1 MIIRSYKQTD
11 CEGMAALFYDTVHSV
26 NCADYTEEQLSA
38 FASGEVSLEEWNR
51 AFSENH
57 TVVALDD
64 GKIVGFGT
72 IEKTGHIDKLYV
84 HKAFLRR
91 GIGSAICD
99 VLEQNFWEGKI
110 TVNSS
115 ITARPF
121 FEARGFTVIKELL
134 SVYGCV
140 HLTEFVMEKEISMF
154 DE

>member
-26 NCADYTEEQLSA
+26 NCADYTEDQLSA
-38 FASGEVSLEEWNR
+38 FANGEVLLEEWDR
-51 AFSENH
+51 AFAKNH

>member
-1 MIIRSYKQTD
+1 
-11 CEGMAALFYDTVHSV
+11 
-26 NCADYTEEQLSA
+26 
-38 FASGEVSLEEWNR
+38 
-51 AFSENH
+51 
-57 TVVALDD
+57 
-64 GKIVGFGT
+64 
-72 IEKTGHIDKLYV
+72 
-84 HKAFLRR
+84 
-91 GIGSAICD
+91 

>member
-1 MIIRSYKQTD
+1 
-11 CEGMAALFYDTVHSV
+11 MAELFYDTVHSV

-38 FASGEVSLEEWNR
+38 FANGEVLLEEWDR
-51 AFSENH
+51 AFAKNH

>member
-1 MIIRSYKQTD
+1 
-11 CEGMAALFYDTVHSV
+11 MAALFYDTVHSV
-26 NCADYTEEQLSA
+26 NCDDYTEEQLSA
-38 FASGEVSLEEWNR
+38 FASGEVSLEEWDR
-51 AFSENH
+51 AFAKNH

-72 IEKTGHIDKLYV
+72 IEKTGHIDKLYA